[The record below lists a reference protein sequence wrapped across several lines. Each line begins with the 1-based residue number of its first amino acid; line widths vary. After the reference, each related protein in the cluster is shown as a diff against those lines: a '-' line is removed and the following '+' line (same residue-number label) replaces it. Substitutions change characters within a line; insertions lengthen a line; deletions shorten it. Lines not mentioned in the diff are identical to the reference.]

1 MTSSAAGPARPTV
14 PWNELRMP
22 AVESVAQLSL
32 VVIALV
38 ATGRHDPSG
47 WTGRTTG
54 VLVFAAATGAALLLA
69 TGGFV
74 SDNRRA
80 VRMAGAVAVFA
91 GIVLLPAAVGIPP
104 ASGMWALASDVALL
118 GVVGF
123 LVLAVRASADRR
135 ADRIAA
141 AVVGVVVAV
150 ATAALSAVAGLAPDV
165 VPPAALLQAADLV
178 VWSGAG
184 AAALVVFIAGAVA
197 DRALLRGTALAFA
210 TLAAANAV
218 RIAADAVVAA
228 PAVAA
233 LQLAAVAM
241 LLGVAVRFVRVE
253 VRRVVDRRGRLVAA
267 EAAVAAAAERER
279 ELQQLAGGLAGAAD
293 VLSREGAAP
302 GPEDRRLLA
311 AAGAEFERMREM
323 LGGEPG
329 PSRGEIGTVLRDLAV
344 VHRANGLDVHA
355 EVDGDPHAQV
365 DVGLLARVLTNLLV
379 NCAEH
384 APGARVW
391 LRASPAEGRL
401 RIEVVD
407 DGADPAPESVAAL
420 VQRGGR
426 GPRPAGSAL
435 GLAISAGLAERHHG
449 RVTVTTVDPV
459 DGTGAGGCIAV
470 LELPVA
476 DERTDR

>member
-1 MTSSAAGPARPTV
+1 MTSSAAGPTRPTV
-14 PWNELRMP
+14 PWSELRMP
-22 AVESVAQLSL
+22 AVESVAQLAL
-32 VVIALV
+32 VVVALV
-38 ATGRHDPSG
+38 ATGWHDPSG

-54 VLVFAAATGAALLLA
+54 VLVFAAAIGAALLLA

-80 VRMAGAVAVFA
+80 VRMAAAVAVFA
-91 GIVLLPAAVGIPP
+91 GTVLLPAAAGLPP
-104 ASGMWALASDVALL
+104 ASGMWALVSDVALL
-118 GVVGF
+118 GVIGF

-135 ADRIAA
+135 GDRIAA

-150 ATAALSAVAGLAPDV
+150 ATAALSVVAATVPAP
-165 VPPAALLQAADLV
+165 PPSDTLLTSADLV
-178 VWSGAG
+178 VWSGTG

-218 RIAADAVVAA
+218 RIAAGQEAA
-228 PAVAA
+228 AAAVAG

-241 LLGVAVRFVRVE
+241 LLGVAVRFVRAE
-253 VRRVVDRRGRLVAA
+253 VRTVVERRSRLVGA
-267 EAAVAAAAERER
+267 EAAVVAASEREH
-279 ELQQLAGGLAGAAD
+279 ELRQLAAGLAGAAG
-293 VLSREGAAP
+293 VLSRDGAVP

-311 AAGAEFERMREM
+311 AAGAEFERMREL

-329 PSRGEIGTVLRDLAV
+329 PSRGEIGTVLRDLAA
-344 VHRANGLDVHA
+344 VHRANGLDVNV
-355 EVDGDPHAQV
+355 EVDGDARAAV
-365 DVGLLARVLTNLLV
+365 DVGLLARVLTNVLV

-401 RIEVVD
+401 RVEVVD

-426 GPRPAGSAL
+426 GPRPAASAL
-435 GLAISAGLAERHHG
+435 GLAISAGLAERHRG
-449 RVTVTTVDPV
+449 ELTVTTVDPA
-459 DGTGAGGCIAV
+459 DGSGAGGCIAV

-476 DERTDR
+476 DERVDP